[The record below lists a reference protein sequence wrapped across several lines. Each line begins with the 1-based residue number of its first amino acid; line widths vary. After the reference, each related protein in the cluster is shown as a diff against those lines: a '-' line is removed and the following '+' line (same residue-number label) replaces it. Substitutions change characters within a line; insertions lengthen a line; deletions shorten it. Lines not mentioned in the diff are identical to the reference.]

1 MCEYFCIQ
9 ETK

>member
-1 MCEYFCIQ
+1 VNILCIQ